1 MTLISIFY
9 TFITFGFLFP
19 MYIVTIIGKPLFLVR
34 LINSVIHYVEP
45 FKKFE
50 VFNVIC
56 GVCALG
62 AAYNYLIK
70 YNMESAIKFELNSGN
85 ANVEPK
91 VGLVFNYERNALIFV
106 TSLAILLSIYKFTQ
120 RYLNINQYKKDLKAK
135 KEQLDKL
142 QPQKSAEEKKKD

>member
-1 MTLISIFY
+1 M
-9 TFITFGFLFP
+9 LF
-19 MYIVTIIGKPLFLVR
+19 R
-34 LINSVIHYVEP
+34 S
-45 FKKFE
+45 
-50 VFNVIC
+50 
-56 GVCALG
+56 
-62 AAYNYLIK
+62 
-70 YNMESAIKFELNSGN
+70 MESAIKFELNSGN

>member
-19 MYIVTIIGKPLFLVR
+19 MYIITIVGKPIFLVR
-34 LINSVIHYVEP
+34 LINSTIHYVEP

-56 GVCALG
+56 GVCAIG

-70 YNMESAIKFELNSGN
+70 YNMESAIKYELNSGN

-106 TSLAILLSIYKFTQ
+106 TSLAILFSIYKFTQ
-120 RYLNINQYKKDLKAK
+120 RYLNIYQYKKDLAAK
-135 KEQLDKL
+135 KEELNKL
-142 QPQKSAEEKKKD
+142 QPQKSAEDKKKD

>member
-1 MTLISIFY
+1 MTLISLFY

-34 LINSVIHYVEP
+34 LINSVIHYVAP

-56 GVCALG
+56 GASAIG

>member
-19 MYIVTIIGKPLFLVR
+19 MYIITIIGKPIFLVK
-34 LINSVIHYVEP
+34 LINSIIHYVEP

-56 GVCALG
+56 GVCVIG

-70 YNMESAIKFELNSGN
+70 YSMESAIKYEIESGN
-85 ANVEPK
+85 TNVEPK
-91 VGLVFNYERNALIFV
+91 VGLVFNYERNALIFI

-120 RYLNINQYKKDLKAK
+120 RYLNINQLKKDLKAK
-135 KEQLDKL
+135 KEQLDKV
-142 QPQKSAEEKKKD
+142 QPPKSADEKKKD

>member
-56 GVCALG
+56 GVCTIG

-70 YNMESAIKFELNSGN
+70 YNMESAIKFELNRGN

-142 QPQKSAEEKKKD
+142 QPQKSADEKKKD

>member
-56 GVCALG
+56 GVCAIG

-106 TSLAILLSIYKFTQ
+106 VSSST
-120 RYLNINQYKKDLKAK
+120 
-135 KEQLDKL
+135 
-142 QPQKSAEEKKKD
+142 

>member
-45 FKKFE
+45 FIKFE

-56 GVCALG
+56 GVCTIG

-142 QPQKSAEEKKKD
+142 QPQKSAEERKKD